1 MLGNSGVCHMEPD
14 YKVSVPVSG
23 FVVTVIGRIG
33 LPVDVFAQS
42 SSEGI
47 HCSNPR
53 NDLIPEK
60 KYLLISYFLGLE
72 YLVFGKRCSIMG

>member
-1 MLGNSGVCHMEPD
+1 MLGNSGVCHMKPD

-42 SSEGI
+42 SSEW
-47 HCSNPR
+47 SQ
-53 NDLIPEK
+53 IPGRPPQAVHNG
-60 KYLLISYFLGLE
+60 LLSMRIS
-72 YLVFGKRCSIMG
+72 